1 VLQCVAVCWSGLHRA
16 VECCSVLQ
24 CVAMV
29 RIRTSLV
36 RWKSNRGVFVCV
48 ASVFVCVCV
57 CERERECVCVCG
69 REKVCAS
76 DCFDVG
82 IQCVNV
88 YTYI

>member
-1 VLQCVAVCWSGLHRA
+1 MLQCVAVCWSGLHRA

-57 CERERECVCVCG
+57 CERERKFVRLTVLMW
-69 REKVCAS
+69 VFS
-76 DCFDVG
+76 VSMY
-82 IQCVNV
+82 IH
-88 YTYI
+88 TYKHV